1 MARSKGDGKMSSPV
15 VRENVQGEVYVPSAK
30 ARKRALKQD
39 LTGYAFISPFVIGF
53 FAFTLIPIIMSLYL
67 SFTNYNLFA
76 PPKWIGLENYKK
88 MFTADPRYWQSL
100 KVTLIYVFAG
110 VPLRLGFALLIAMM
124 LNTASRAVGFY
135 RSLFYLPSLIGGS
148 VAVAIMWRNIFG
160 DEGIVNIALSFLGI
174 PGVRWFGDPTAA
186 IWMLIFLSVWQF
198 GSSMLIFLA
207 GLKSIPKSYYEAASV
222 DGANAWQKFIKITL
236 PMLSPV
242 ILFNT
247 VMQTIAA
254 FMTFVPAFII
264 SKGTGGPM
272 DGTLLYSLYL
282 YLQGFEFFNM
292 GYANAMA
299 WIMLIIVGILTA
311 IIFASSKLWVHYEAD
326 GGK

>member
-1 MARSKGDGKMSSPV
+1 QWV
-15 VRENVQGEVYVPSAK
+15 
-30 ARKRALKQD
+30 
-39 LTGYAFISPFVIGF
+39 
-53 FAFTLIPIIMSLYL
+53 
-67 SFTNYNLFA
+67 
-76 PPKWIGLENYKK
+76 GLENYKK
-88 MFTADPRYWQSL
+88 MFTDDPRYWQSL

-110 VPLRLGFALLIAMM
+110 VPLRLGFVLLVALI
-124 LNTASRAVGFY
+124 LNTASRAVGLY

-160 DEGIVNIALSFLGI
+160 DEGIVNLLLAFLGV
-174 PGVRWFGDPTAA
+174 PSVRWFGDPTAA
-186 IWMLIFLSVWQF
+186 LWMLIFLSVWQF

-207 GLKSIPKSYYEAASV
+207 GLKSIPATYYEAASV
-222 DGANAWQKFIKITL
+222 DGANFFQKFAKITL

-247 VMQTIAA
+247 IMQTIAA

-264 SKGTGGPM
+264 SKGTGGPL

-282 YLQGFEFFNM
+282 FIQGFEFFNM
-292 GYANAMA
+292 GYASAMA

-311 IIFASSKLWVHYEAD
+311 IIFFTSKFWVHYESE

>member
-1 MARSKGDGKMSSPV
+1 MS
-15 VRENVQGEVYVPSAK
+15 A
-30 ARKRALKQD
+30 RALKQNMK
-39 LTGYAFISPFVIGF
+39 GYAFISPFIIGF
-53 FAFTLIPIIMSLYL
+53 LAFTLIPIITSLYL
-67 SFTNYNLFA
+67 SFTQYNLFA
-76 PPKWIGLENYKK
+76 TPTWIGLENYKK
-88 MFTADPRYWQSL
+88 MFTEDPRYWQSL

-110 VPLRLGFALLIAMM
+110 VPLRLGFALLIAMV
-124 LNTASRAVGFY
+124 LNTASRAVGIY
-135 RSLFYLPSLIGGS
+135 RTLFYLPSLIGGS

-160 DEGIVNIALSFLGI
+160 DEGIINLLLAFFSI
-174 PGVRWFGDPTAA
+174 PDVRWFGDPTAA
-186 IWMLIFLSVWQF
+186 LWMLIFLSVWQF

-207 GLKSIPKSYYEAASV
+207 GLKGIPATYYEAASV
-222 DGANAWQKFIKITL
+222 DGANFWQKFTKITL

-247 VMQTIAA
+247 IMQTIAA

-264 SKGTGGPM
+264 SKGTGGPL

-282 YLQGFEFFNM
+282 FIQGFEFFNM
-292 GYANAMA
+292 GYASAMA

-311 IIFASSKLWVHYEAD
+311 IIFATSKFWVHYESE

>member
-1 MARSKGDGKMSSPV
+1 MNTRVIKENIQADITITPVSKRSRIIK
-15 VRENVQGEVYVPSAK
+15 EN
-30 ARKRALKQD
+30 
-39 LTGYAFISPFVIGF
+39 LTGYAFISPFIIGF
-53 FAFTLIPIIMSLYL
+53 LAFTFIPILASLYL

-76 PPKWIGLENYKK
+76 SPTWIGLDNYIQ
-88 MFTADPRYWQSL
+88 MFTADPRYWKSL
-100 KVTLIYVFAG
+100 KVTLIYVLGG
-110 VPLRLGFALLIAMM
+110 VPLRLAFALLIALM
-124 LNTASRAVGFY
+124 LNTASRAVGLY

-148 VAVAIMWRNIFG
+148 VAVAIMWRNVFG
-160 DEGIVNIALSFLGI
+160 DVGIVNILLDVLGI
-174 PGVRWFGDPTAA
+174 PSVRWFGNPTAA
-186 IWMLIFLSVWQF
+186 LWMLIFLSVWQF

-207 GLKSIPKSYYEAASV
+207 GLKGIPKSYYEAASV
-222 DGANAWQKFIKITL
+222 DGANGIQKFFKITL

-264 SKGTGGPM
+264 SKGTGGPL

-282 YLQGFEFFNM
+282 FIQGFEFFNM
-292 GYANAMA
+292 GYASAMA

-311 IIFASSKLWVHYEAD
+311 IIFTTSKYWVHYESE
-326 GGK
+326 GGR

>member
-1 MARSKGDGKMSSPV
+1 MNTRVIKENIKADFTITPISKRSRIIK
-15 VRENVQGEVYVPSAK
+15 EN
-30 ARKRALKQD
+30 
-39 LTGYAFISPFVIGF
+39 LTGYAFISPFIIGF
-53 FAFTLIPIIMSLYL
+53 LAFTFIPILASLYL

-76 PPKWIGLENYKK
+76 SPTWIGLDNYIQ
-88 MFTADPRYWQSL
+88 MFTADPRYWKSL
-100 KVTLIYVFAG
+100 KVTLIYVLAG
-110 VPLRLGFALLIAMM
+110 VPLRLAFALLIALM
-124 LNTASRAVGFY
+124 LNTASRAVGLY

-148 VAVAIMWRNIFG
+148 VAVAIMWRNVFG
-160 DEGIVNIALSFLGI
+160 DVGIVNILLDVLGI
-174 PGVRWFGDPTAA
+174 PSVRWFGNPTAA
-186 IWMLIFLSVWQF
+186 LWMLIFLSVWQF

-207 GLKSIPKSYYEAASV
+207 GLKGIPKSYYEAASV
-222 DGANAWQKFIKITL
+222 DGANGIQKFFKITL

-264 SKGTGGPM
+264 SKGTGGPL

-282 YLQGFEFFNM
+282 FIQGFEFFNM
-292 GYANAMA
+292 GYASAMA

-311 IIFASSKLWVHYEAD
+311 IIFTTSKYWVHYESE

>member
-1 MARSKGDGKMSSPV
+1 MSTRV
-15 VRENVQGEVYVPSAK
+15 VKENVEANITIRPVS
-30 ARKRALKQD
+30 KRSRAIKEN

-53 FAFTLIPIIMSLYL
+53 LAFTLIPIVMSLYL

-76 PPKWIGLENYKK
+76 APKWIGLDNYIK
-88 MFTADPRYWQSL
+88 MFTADPRYWHSL
-100 KVTLIYVFAG
+100 KVTIIYVFAG
-110 VPLRLGFALLIAMM
+110 VPFRLIVALLIAIL
-124 LNTASRAVGFY
+124 LNTASKAVGLY
-135 RSLFYLPSLIGGS
+135 RTLFYLPSLIGGS
-148 VAVAIMWRNIFG
+148 VAVAIMWRNVFG
-160 DEGIVNIALSFLGI
+160 DQGIVNIVLDMLGI
-174 PGVRWFGDPTAA
+174 PVVRWFGNPTAA
-186 IWMLIFLSVWQF
+186 LWMLIFLAAWQF

-207 GLKSIPKSYYEAASV
+207 GLKGIPKSYYEAASV
-222 DGANAWQKFIKITL
+222 DGANGLQQFFKITL

-247 VMQTIAA
+247 VMQTISA

-264 SKGTGGPM
+264 SKGTGGPL

-292 GYANAMA
+292 GYASAMA
-299 WIMLIIVGILTA
+299 WIMLIIVGILTL
-311 IIFASSKLWVHYEAD
+311 IIFATSKFWVHYESE

>member
-1 MARSKGDGKMSSPV
+1 MKQSVKG
-15 VRENVQGEVYVPSAK
+15 Y
-30 ARKRALKQD
+30 L
-39 LTGYAFISPFVIGF
+39 FISPFIIGF
-53 FAFTLIPIIMSLYL
+53 LAFTFIPILTSLYF
-67 SFTNYNLFA
+67 SFTKYNLFA
-76 PPKWIGLENYKK
+76 PPTWIGLENYKK

-110 VPLRLGFALLIAMM
+110 VPLRLGFALMIAMI
-124 LNTASRAVGFY
+124 LNTASRAVGLY

-160 DEGIVNIALSFLGI
+160 DEGIVNLLLGFLGI
-174 PGVRWFGDPTAA
+174 PDVRWFGDPTAA
-186 IWMLIFLSVWQF
+186 LWMLILLSVWQF

-207 GLKSIPKSYYEAASV
+207 GLKSIPVTYYEAASV
-222 DGANAWQKFIKITL
+222 DGASHWQKFTKITL

-247 VMQTIAA
+247 IMQTIAA

-264 SKGTGGPM
+264 SKGTGGPL

-282 YLQGFEFFNM
+282 FIQGFEFFNM
-292 GYANAMA
+292 GYASAMA
-299 WIMLIIVGILTA
+299 WVMLIIVGLLTA
-311 IIFASSKLWVHYEAD
+311 LIFFSSKYWVHYESE

>member
-1 MARSKGDGKMSSPV
+1 MNTRVIK
-15 VRENVQGEVYVPSAK
+15 ENPSADITIQPISK
-30 ARKRALKQD
+30 KGRSIKEN

-53 FAFTLIPIIMSLYL
+53 LAFTLIPIVTSLYL
-67 SFTNYNLFA
+67 SFTNYNLFST
-76 PPKWIGLENYKK
+76 PKWIGLDNYIK
-88 MFTADPRYWQSL
+88 MFTGDPRYWQSL
-100 KVTLIYVFAG
+100 KVTIIYVFAG

-124 LNTASRAVGFY
+124 LNKASRAVGLY

-148 VAVAIMWRNIFG
+148 VAVAIMWRNVFG
-160 DEGIVNIALSFLGI
+160 DQGIVNILLEFFGI
-174 PGVRWFGDPTAA
+174 PAVRWFGNPTAA
-186 IWMLIFLSVWQF
+186 LWMLIFLAAWQF

-207 GLKSIPKSYYEAASV
+207 GLKGIPKSYYEAASV
-222 DGANAWQKFIKITL
+222 DGANGAQQFFKITL

-247 VMQTIAA
+247 VMQTISA

-282 YLQGFEFFNM
+282 FLQGFQFFNM
-292 GYANAMA
+292 GYASAMA
-299 WIMLIIVGILTA
+299 WIMLIIVAILTA
-311 IIFASSKLWVHYEAD
+311 IIFATSKFWVHYESE
-326 GGK
+326 GGR

>member
-1 MARSKGDGKMSSPV
+1 MSTPTIKENLRADIGITPVSKRRRAIK
-15 VRENVQGEVYVPSAK
+15 EN
-30 ARKRALKQD
+30 
-39 LTGYAFISPFVIGF
+39 LTGYAFISPFIIGF
-53 FAFTLIPIIMSLYL
+53 LAFTLIPIIASLYL

-76 PPKWIGLENYKK
+76 APQWIGLDNYIK
-88 MFTADPRYWQSL
+88 MFTSDPRLLQSL
-100 KVTLIYVFAG
+100 KVTLIYVLAG
-110 VPLRLGFALLIAMM
+110 VPLRLAFALLIAVI
-124 LNTASRAVGFY
+124 LNTTSRAVGLY

-148 VAVAIMWRNIFG
+148 VAVAIMWRNVFG
-160 DEGIVNIALSFLGI
+160 DLGIVNILLDLLGLPI
-174 PGVRWFGDPTAA
+174 VKWFGNPTAA
-186 IWMLIFLSVWQF
+186 LWMLIFLSVWQF

-207 GLKSIPKSYYEAASV
+207 GLKGIPRSYYEAASV
-222 DGANAWQKFIKITL
+222 DGANGFQQFFKITL

-264 SKGTGGPM
+264 SKGTGGPL

-282 YLQGFEFFNM
+282 FIQGFEFFNM
-292 GYANAMA
+292 GYASAMA
-299 WIMLIIVGILTA
+299 WIMLIIVGILTV
-311 IIFASSKLWVHYEAD
+311 IIFTTSKYWVHYESE

>member
-1 MARSKGDGKMSSPV
+1 MSTPTLKDNLRADIGITPVSKRRRAIK
-15 VRENVQGEVYVPSAK
+15 EN
-30 ARKRALKQD
+30 
-39 LTGYAFISPFVIGF
+39 LTGYAFISPFIIGF
-53 FAFTLIPIIMSLYL
+53 LAFTLIPIIASLYL

-76 PPKWIGLENYKK
+76 APQWIGLDNYKK

-100 KVTLIYVFAG
+100 KVTLIYVLAG
-110 VPLRLGFALLIAMM
+110 VPLRLAFALLIAII
-124 LNTASRAVGFY
+124 LNTTSRAVGVY

-148 VAVAIMWRNIFG
+148 VAVAIMWRNVFG
-160 DEGIVNIALSFLGI
+160 DLGIVNILLDLLGLPI
-174 PGVRWFGDPTAA
+174 VKWFGNPTAA
-186 IWMLIFLSVWQF
+186 LWMLIFLSVWQF

-207 GLKSIPKSYYEAASV
+207 GLKGIPRSYYEAASV
-222 DGANAWQKFIKITL
+222 DGANGIQQFFKITL

-264 SKGTGGPM
+264 SKGTGGPL

-282 YLQGFEFFNM
+282 FIQGFEFFNM
-292 GYANAMA
+292 GYASAMA
-299 WIMLIIVGILTA
+299 WIMLIIVGILTV
-311 IIFASSKLWVHYEAD
+311 IIFTTSKYWVHYESE

>member
-1 MARSKGDGKMSSPV
+1 MSARAMKQSVKG
-15 VRENVQGEVYVPSAK
+15 Y
-30 ARKRALKQD
+30 L
-39 LTGYAFISPFVIGF
+39 FISPFIIGF
-53 FAFTLIPIIMSLYL
+53 LAFTFIPILTSLYF
-67 SFTNYNLFA
+67 SFTKYNLFA
-76 PPKWIGLENYKK
+76 PPTWIGLENYKK

-110 VPLRLGFALLIAMM
+110 VPLRLGFALLIAMI
-124 LNTASRAVGFY
+124 LNTASRAVGLY

-160 DEGIVNIALSFLGI
+160 DEGIVNLLLGFLGI
-174 PGVRWFGDPTAA
+174 PDVRWFGDPTAA
-186 IWMLIFLSVWQF
+186 LWMLILLSVWQF

-207 GLKSIPKSYYEAASV
+207 GLKSIPVTYYEAASV
-222 DGANAWQKFIKITL
+222 DGASHWQKFTKITL

-247 VMQTIAA
+247 IMQTIAA

-264 SKGTGGPM
+264 SKGTGGPL

-282 YLQGFEFFNM
+282 FIQGFEFFNM
-292 GYANAMA
+292 GYASAMA
-299 WIMLIIVGILTA
+299 WVMLIIVGLLTA
-311 IIFASSKLWVHYEAD
+311 LIFFSSKYWVHYESE

>member
-1 MARSKGDGKMSSPV
+1 MNTRVMKENIQADVTITSISKRSRIIK
-15 VRENVQGEVYVPSAK
+15 EN
-30 ARKRALKQD
+30 
-39 LTGYAFISPFVIGF
+39 LTGYAFISPFIIGF
-53 FAFTLIPIIMSLYL
+53 LAFTFIPILASLYL

-76 PPKWIGLENYKK
+76 SPTWIGMDNYIK

-100 KVTLIYVFAG
+100 KVTLIYVLAG
-110 VPLRLGFALLIAMM
+110 VPLRLAFALLIALM
-124 LNTASRAVGFY
+124 LNTASRAVGLY

-148 VAVAIMWRNIFG
+148 VAVAIMWRNVFG
-160 DEGIVNIALSFLGI
+160 DLGIVNIVLDVLGLST
-174 PGVRWFGDPTAA
+174 VRWFGNPTAA
-186 IWMLIFLSVWQF
+186 LWMLIFLSVWQF

-207 GLKSIPKSYYEAASV
+207 GLKGIPKSYYEAASV
-222 DGANAWQKFIKITL
+222 DGANGIQKFFKITL

-264 SKGTGGPM
+264 SKGTGGPL

-282 YLQGFEFFNM
+282 FIQGFEFFNM
-292 GYANAMA
+292 GYASAMA

-311 IIFASSKLWVHYEAD
+311 IIFTTSKYWVHYESE
-326 GGK
+326 GGR